1 MKRKRSLN
9 KRLLIFAAGVLSL
22 SAIGGVAVYAQT
34 LAGTG
39 AAIGAGA
46 TLGAAG
52 GAGLLTPGEYARPAT
67 GAAAGAQNAQAAAM
81 EGEPGGGGAPGAGG
95 AGGANANA
103 PTTPP
108 PLKWG
113 PDTGDDMVR
122 QLTSVRRPARRAS
135 VKTTRRSA
143 RRASAVGSM
152 SKTQRTKMVMSK
164 YKKPPVGYLSWYLK
178 EDRYKVTSKVW
189 QFVTT
194 PNDKFYYR
202 PWAPAMRLRNPA
214 RVIGFHTWQDAMI
227 AGYRPDPI
235 TKPEP
240 GQQLAYLA
248 TLTRGPMLSR
258 YFEYVYAGQ
267 ITPAAFDANY
277 KYVRYVARLVSQRK
291 DTRPLVGE
299 TVEQVLGAALGLNP
313 MPTSVGGP
321 PPSAQNNNVM
331 NGAEAGGMP
340 PDAMPPGATTPPG
353 MAPGSTPNIPNPG
366 MDKREDQYNQF
377 GQRAGG
383 LAR

>member
-1 MKRKRSLN
+1 MKR
-9 KRLLIFAAGVLSL
+9 KRLLIFAAGVLGL
-22 SAIGGVAVYAQT
+22 SAIGGVTVYAQT

-46 TLGAAG
+46 TLGAAS

-67 GAAAGAQNAQAAAM
+67 GAAAGAQNTQNAAM
-81 EGEPGGGGAPGAGG
+81 EGEPGGGGAPNAAGAGG
-95 AGGANANA
+95 VTVTVRT
-103 PTTPP
+103 TTPA
-108 PLKWG
+108 LKWG
-113 PDTGDDMVR
+113 PDSGSDMVR
-122 QLTSVRRPARRAS
+122 QLTSVRRAAPRAS
-135 VKTTRRSA
+135 KTTTRRSS
-143 RRASAVGSM
+143 RRARAIASM

-240 GQQLAYLA
+240 GPQLAYLA
-248 TLTRGPMLSR
+248 TLTRGPMLSN

-267 ITPAAFDANY
+267 ITPATFDANY
-277 KYVRYVARLVSQRK
+277 RYVRYVANLVSQRK

-299 TVEQVLGAALGLNP
+299 TVERVLGAALGLNP
-313 MPTSVGGP
+313 MPRSVGGP
-321 PPSAQNNNVM
+321 PPSAQNKNATE
-331 NGAEAGGMP
+331 GAAAGMP
-340 PDAMPPGATTPPG
+340 PDAMPAAGAPAGTPEMPPVG
-353 MAPGSTPNIPNPG
+353 TP
-366 MDKREDQYNQF
+366 
-377 GQRAGG
+377 
-383 LAR
+383 